1 MASHSDETLGDTEGA
16 VDVSPDTI
24 DAGAPE
30 HTTYV
35 AAWDIPPDI
44 AVGERFRIKV
54 GIKCSSECRLAN
66 TDFAVYDHEGT
77 QLAVATLPDE
87 RWPGTTGLYV
97 SEVELEAPASPG
109 LYTWSV
115 KRLQTSA
122 GIPHAESSLALGIRV
137 VAHPECLVTIETVDR
152 VTQTPVSAA
161 RVVMHPY
168 RVVADEHGVARIR
181 AAKGAYR
188 LFVSETNYLTFGLPI
203 DVASDMTVRAELDL
217 EPVVERN

>member
-1 MASHSDETLGDTEGA
+1 MASHSEDMHGHITGA
-16 VDVSPDTI
+16 ADVSPDTV
-24 DAGAPE
+24 DAGAPA

-44 AVGERFRIKV
+44 AVGEKFRIKV
-54 GIKCSSECRLAN
+54 GIKCSSECRLAQS
-66 TDFAVYDHEGT
+66 DFAIYDHEGT
-77 QLAVATLPDE
+77 QVAVATLPDE

-109 LYTWSV
+109 LYTWRV

-122 GIPHAESSLALGIRV
+122 GIPHAEGSLDVGIRV

-152 VTQTPVSAA
+152 LTQTPVSAA

-181 AAKGAYR
+181 AAKGEYR

-203 DVASDMTVRAELDL
+203 EVASDMTVRAELDL
-217 EPVVERN
+217 EPVLERN

>member
-1 MASHSDETLGDTEGA
+1 MASHSEDMHGHITGGA
-16 VDVSPDTI
+16 VDVSPD
-24 DAGAPE
+24 AGAPV

-44 AVGERFRIKV
+44 AVGEKFRIKV
-54 GIKCSSECRLAN
+54 GIKCSSECHLAQS
-66 TDFAVYDHEGT
+66 DFAVYDHEGK
-77 QLAVATLPDE
+77 QVAVGMLTDA
-87 RWPGTTGLYV
+87 RWPGTAGLYV

-109 LYTWSV
+109 LYTWRV

-122 GIPHAESSLALGIRV
+122 GIPHTEGSLDVGIRV

-168 RVVADEHGVARIR
+168 RAVADEHGVARIR
-181 AAKGAYR
+181 AAKGGYR

-203 DVASDMTVRAELDL
+203 EVASDMTVRAELDL
-217 EPVVERN
+217 EPVLERN